1 MAMQSGFIK
10 RIRDIMR
17 MDAGINGDAQRI
29 EQMVWMLFLKVYD
42 AKEDDWELNED
53 NYESIIPEDLR
64 WRNWAKVDSN
74 GHAMT
79 GDKLLSFVNNTLF
92 PVLKGNDVKE
102 GDTIDY
108 EGIKV
113 APDTPIKKA
122 IVKSTFEDANNYM
135 KDGVYLRQVIDV
147 IDEIEF
153 DDVKESHAFGFVYEE
168 ILRELQS
175 AGSSG
180 EFYTPRAVTEFM
192 ALMIKPKLGEKMAD
206 FACGTGGFITSW
218 LGQLSKQ
225 VTDTSAQKQLDDSIY
240 GIEKKP
246 FPYLLCVTNMLLH
259 DIEVP
264 NIYHMN
270 SLKHNLLDYT
280 DDDKF
285 DVILMNPPYGGH
297 EDKSIQG
304 FFPDDLASSET
315 ADLFMSVILYRLRKN
330 GRAAV
335 VVPDGFLF
343 GLDNAKVNIKKK
355 LIGEFNL
362 HTVVRLP
369 GSVFS
374 PYTSITTNLLFFDNT
389 KPTTETWFYR
399 VDIPSDRKHF
409 SKTKPMELKHFDDC
423 IAWWNNREV
432 IPDGEYFK
440 SQKFTAD
447 YLLNEQGCN
456 IDLCGYPHEEEE
468 VLAPAD
474 LIQKYEEKR
483 ASLNAEIDRTILALS
498 ASLDGEPVNFD
509 TQGTISA
516 CGKMDDLHKRFPE
529 DMKKSILQYAIQG
542 KLVEQ
547 RLEEGTGAELY
558 KQMQAEKQRLI
569 KEGKIK
575 KEKPLPE
582 IAEDEIPFDIPESW
596 KWVRFSEIMS
606 TMSTGPFG
614 SMLHKTDYIEKGI
627 PLVNPANMVNG
638 KIVPSDKMMISEA
651 TRRRLSSYILHAG
664 MIVLGRR
671 GEMGRCAVVTEKEDG
686 WLCGTGSFF
695 MEPSMSL
702 YVYYVV
708 SLFSSPYVKF
718 YLGGESVGTTMS
730 NLNHT
735 ILSKMPIPLPPL
747 AEQRRIVAKLD
758 EILPLCE
765 RLK

>member
-53 NYESIIPEDLR
+53 NYISIIPEECR
-64 WRNWAKVDSN
+64 WRNWAQADDN

-79 GDKLLSFVNNTLF
+79 GDKLLNFVNNTLF
-92 PVLKGNDVKE
+92 PTLKELPV
-102 GDTIDY
+102 T
-108 EGIKV
+108 
-113 APDTPIKKA
+113 PDTPVKKA

-135 KDGVYLRQVIDV
+135 KDGVYLRQVIDI

-168 ILRELQS
+168 ILRDLQA

-180 EFYTPRAVTEFM
+180 EFYTPRAVTDFM
-192 ALMIKPKLGEKMAD
+192 ALMIQPKLGEKMAD

-218 LGQLSKQ
+218 LGQLQKQ
-225 VTDTSAQKQLDDSIY
+225 VKDTAAQKQFDDSIY

-315 ADLFMSVILYRLRKN
+315 ADLFMSVIMYRLKKN

-343 GLDNAKVNIKKK
+343 GLDNAKVAIKTK
-355 LIGEFNL
+355 LITEYNL
-362 HTVVRLP
+362 HTVIRLP

-374 PYTSITTNLLFFDNT
+374 PYTSISTNILFFDNT
-389 KPTTETWFYR
+389 KVTTETWFYR
-399 VDIPSDRKHF
+399 VDMPSDRKHF

-423 IAWWNNREV
+423 IAWWNDRKPIDLE
-432 IPDGEYFK
+432 DGPKAKCYTRDF
-440 SQKFTAD
+440 
-447 YLLNEQGCN
+447 LLKDQGCN
-456 IDLCGYPHEEEE
+456 FDLCGFPHEEEE
-468 VLAPAD
+468 VLDPLD
-474 LIQKYEEKR
+474 TIRNYQEKR
-483 ASLNAEIDRTILALS
+483 ATLNAEIDKVLTELEAL
-498 ASLDGEPVNFD
+498 
-509 TQGTISA
+509 
-516 CGKMDDLHKRFPE
+516 
-529 DMKKSILQYAIQG
+529 
-542 KLVEQ
+542 
-547 RLEEGTGAELY
+547 
-558 KQMQAEKQRLI
+558 
-569 KEGKIK
+569 
-575 KEKPLPE
+575 LP
-582 IAEDEIPFDIPESW
+582 
-596 KWVRFSEIMS
+596 
-606 TMSTGPFG
+606 GG
-614 SMLHKTDYIEKGI
+614 
-627 PLVNPANMVNG
+627 
-638 KIVPSDKMMISEA
+638 
-651 TRRRLSSYILHAG
+651 
-664 MIVLGRR
+664 
-671 GEMGRCAVVTEKEDG
+671 VTE
-686 WLCGTGSFF
+686 
-695 MEPSMSL
+695 
-702 YVYYVV
+702 
-708 SLFSSPYVKF
+708 
-718 YLGGESVGTTMS
+718 
-730 NLNHT
+730 
-735 ILSKMPIPLPPL
+735 
-747 AEQRRIVAKLD
+747 
-758 EILPLCE
+758 
-765 RLK
+765 